1 MSEIEETNKDEI
13 LKEETKQPSF
23 TEELCTLIN
32 KHGLDSK
39 LKIQD
44 YVLASYIMQTIQL
57 IEQIDKNK
65 AFFNNLLGSQI
76 FRLK

>member
-1 MSEIEETNKDEI
+1 MSEIEETNK
-13 LKEETKQPSF
+13 EETKQPTF

-44 YVLASYIMQTIQL
+44 YVIAGYLMQTIQL

-65 AFFNNLLGSQI
+65 VFFNNLLSSGQL
-76 FRLK
+76 FKR